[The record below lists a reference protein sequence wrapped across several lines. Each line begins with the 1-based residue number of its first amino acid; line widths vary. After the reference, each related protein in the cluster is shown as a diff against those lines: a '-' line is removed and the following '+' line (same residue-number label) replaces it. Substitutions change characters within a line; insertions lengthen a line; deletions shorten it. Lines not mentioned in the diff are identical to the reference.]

1 MKNHITKLSLL
12 ALAVAL
18 IGTPSVIRAQDA
30 APAPAAPSTDTAAP
44 AADAPAADAPVKHK
58 KGGAPFKGTVEA
70 VDTTANTITVDK
82 VTYNVTEKT
91 KITKNGETATLAD
104 LTVGTKVRGT
114 AKKSKGSDTLTAAT
128 IQVGGGKKKAE

>member
-30 APAPAAPSTDTAAP
+30 APAAPSTDSAAP
-44 AADAPAADAPVKHK
+44 AADAPAKHK
-58 KGGAPFKGTVEA
+58 KGGTPFKGTVEA

-114 AKKSKGSDTLTAAT
+114 AKKSKGSETLTAST